1 MRAPW
6 RETLNVEWTD
16 ERPTKPGEYWLSLPP
31 DQRSKAGYWRNA
43 VHFVRL
49 INGCSLLEASK
60 ALQRKEPVPTR
71 LLIRWPINAGT
82 SGRGPW
88 VESSQLDGALWA
100 RHETPADPFKGR
112 IKSVDRRNR

>member
-1 MRAPW
+1 MSGLVHV
-6 RETLNVEWTD
+6 LNWTT
-16 ERPTKPGEYWLSLPP
+16 ERPTEPGDYWLSLPP
-31 DQRSKAGYWRNA
+31 GQRSKVGYWRNA
-43 VHFVRL
+43 VHSVRL

-100 RHETPADPFKGR
+100 ERKMPSDPFIVFAKQCIGP
-112 IKSVDRRNR
+112 